1 MEDLLE
7 SIVGNI
13 RDEYDSK
20 EEEEIQEITP
30 HTFDILGSADPEE
43 TMERLGR
50 TLDEDSD
57 FDTMGGFV
65 TDLLGF
71 IPEEGQTP
79 AVRWKGI
86 TFGVISAKDN
96 HIAKIR
102 AVIDKEDVED
112 DEDENGKE

>member
-1 MEDLLE
+1 M
-7 SIVGNI
+7 
-13 RDEYDSK
+13 
-20 EEEEIQEITP
+20 
-30 HTFDILGSADPEE
+30 
-43 TMERLGR
+43 
-50 TLDEDSD
+50 
-57 FDTMGGFV
+57 